1 MSDFKVLISD
11 KMSANCVAV
20 LRKHEIEVEYKPGLP
35 TVELLEEIAPYDGL
49 IVRSATKVTVD
60 VVARA
65 DNLKVIGRAGAG
77 VDNIDVVKAS
87 EKGIAVLNSRGGNTI
102 SAAEHTFAM
111 MISLARN
118 IPAAHISMRDGKWE
132 RSEFTGVELF
142 GKKLGII
149 GLGQIGKEVAKRA
162 QVFGMKVFSYDPFL
176 ADSDFSSL
184 EITQAS
190 VEDILRQCDFVTLHL
205 PINAETKNLISDQAF
220 DICNPKLRLI
230 NVARG
235 GIINEAALVR
245 AIEGKKIAGAAI
257 DVFFFFF
264 PGDTP
269 LSHFANVIT
278 TPHLGASTIDAQE
291 RIAVEIADNVV
302 SYLREKKATSIVN
315 KDALK

>member
-11 KMSANCVAV
+11 QMSPRCIAA
-20 LRKHEIEVEYKPGLP
+20 LRKHAVEVEYKPGLS
-35 TVELLEEIAPYDGL
+35 TADLLEEITFYDGL
-49 IVRSATKVTVD
+49 IVRSASKVTAEIID
-60 VVARA
+60 RA
-65 DNLKVIGRAGAG
+65 KNLKVIGRAGAG
-77 VDNIDVVKAS
+77 VDNIDVPKAS
-87 EKGIAVLNSRGGNTI
+87 AKRIAVLNSRGGNTI

-118 IPAAHISMRDGKWE
+118 IPAAHLSMRAGKWE
-132 RSEFTGVELF
+132 RGAFTGVELF
-142 GKKLGII
+142 GKKLGIV

-176 ADSDFSSL
+176 SDSDFAVL
-184 EITQAS
+184 NIKQAS
-190 VEDILRQCDFVTLHL
+190 IEDILGRCDFVTLHL
-205 PINAETKNLISDQAF
+205 PVNAETRNLISDKAF
-220 DICNPKLRLI
+220 DICNPRLRII

-245 AIEGKKIAGAAI
+245 AIESKKIAGAAI
-257 DVFFFFF
+257 DVFAEEP

-269 LSHFANVIT
+269 LSHFTNVIT

-302 SYLREKKATSIVN
+302 SYLREKKAASIVN
-315 KDALK
+315 GDDLK

>member
-11 KMSANCVAV
+11 QMSANCIAA
-20 LRKHEIEVEYKPGLP
+20 LRKHEIAVEYKPGLAA
-35 TVELLEEIAPYDGL
+35 TNLLEEITPYHGL
-49 IVRSATKVTVD
+49 IVRSATKVTAD
-60 VVARA
+60 VIARA
-65 DNLKVIGRAGAG
+65 KNLKVIGRAGAG
-77 VDNIDVVKAS
+77 VDNIDVAKAS
-87 EKGIAVLNSRGGNTI
+87 ENGIAVLNSRGGNTI

-132 RSEFTGVELF
+132 RSAFTGVELF

-162 QVFGMKVFSYDPFL
+162 QVFGMKIFSYDPFL
-176 ADSDFSSL
+176 ADSDFSTL
-184 EITQAS
+184 NITQAS
-190 VEDILRQCDFVTLHL
+190 IEDILRQCDFVTLHL
-205 PINAETKNLISDQAF
+205 PINADTRNLISDKEF
-220 DICNPKLRLI
+220 DICNPGLRMI

-245 AIEGKKIAGAAI
+245 AIEGKKINGAAI
-257 DVFFFFF
+257 DVFAEEP

-269 LSHFANVIT
+269 LSHFDNVIT

-302 SYLREKKATSIVN
+302 SYLREKKAASIVN
-315 KDALK
+315 KDDLK

>member
-11 KMSANCVAV
+11 KMSANCVAA
-20 LRKHEIEVEYKPGLP
+20 LRKHAIEVEYKPGLAAAD
-35 TVELLEEIAPYDGL
+35 LLEEIASYDGL
-49 IVRSATKVTVD
+49 IVRSATKVTSKIID
-60 VVARA
+60 RA
-65 DNLKVIGRAGAG
+65 EKLKVIGRAGSG
-77 VDNIDVVKAS
+77 VDNIDVPKAS

-132 RSEFTGVELF
+132 RSAFTGVELF

-162 QVFGMKVFSYDPFL
+162 QVFGMKIFSYDPFL
-176 ADSDFSSL
+176 ADSDFTSL
-184 EITQAS
+184 DITQAS
-190 VEDILRQCDFVTLHL
+190 VEDILRQCDFMTLHL
-205 PINAETKNLISDQAF
+205 PINAETRNLISDKAF
-220 DICNPKLRLI
+220 DICNPQLRMI

-235 GIINEAALVR
+235 GIIDEVALVR
-245 AIEGKKIAGAAI
+245 AIKGKKIAGAAI
-257 DVFFFFF
+257 DVFAEEP

-302 SYLREKKATSIVN
+302 SYLREKTAVSIVN
-315 KDALK
+315 ENDLK